1 MVCARHRPTV
11 SPQQSRDGLDILIA
25 MMKHDPF
32 SIETPD
38 GSFSATLVGATDMRR
53 PGLVMIPEIFGI
65 NRSLLDMAEGFA
77 RQGFVVL
84 ALDIFWRLQPN
95 TNLGYAPEDFTV
107 ARRLHTQF
115 DYAPGVRDMQAGI
128 DTLRRHPSC
137 NGKVGVVGYC
147 LGGTM
152 AYLAA
157 ARTDSDASSG
167 YYGTRI
173 DKFLDEGRTIGR
185 PLMLHLGR
193 LDHRTPPP
201 IMGAILAA
209 IEGNTN
215 AQPFIYENARHGF
228 GNHTRPDVYDAEAMQ
243 TANERSVAFFRK
255 HLS

>member
-1 MVCARHRPTV
+1 
-11 SPQQSRDGLDILIA
+11 
-25 MMKHDPF
+25 MKHEVV

-38 GSFSATLVGATDMRR
+38 GSFSATMVGATDKPQ

-65 NRSLLDMAEGFA
+65 NSSLLDMADDFA

-95 TNLGYAPEDFTV
+95 VNLGYVPEDFKL
-107 ARRLHTQF
+107 ARDFHKRF
-115 DYAPGVRDMQAGI
+115 DYPSGIRDMQAGI
-128 DTLRRHPSC
+128 SYLRRHPVC
-137 NGKVGVVGYC
+137 TGKVGVVGYC

-157 ARTDSDASSG
+157 SRTDADAAVG

-173 DKFLDEGRTIGR
+173 DSYLDDGPKISK
-185 PLMLHLGR
+185 PLILHLGR

-201 IMGAILAA
+201 IMSAILAA
-209 IEGNTN
+209 VGGNKN
-215 AQPFIYENARHGF
+215 VEPFIYEGAHHGF
-228 GNHTRPDVYDAEAMQ
+228 ANHTRPDVYAPDATR
-243 TANERSVAFFRK
+243 TANERTVQFFRR

>member
-1 MVCARHRPTV
+1 MRHETV
-11 SPQQSRDGLDILIA
+11 
-25 MMKHDPF
+25 

-38 GSFSATLVGATDMRR
+38 GSFHATLVGATDTRL

-65 NRSLLDMAEGFA
+65 NTSLLDMAGHFA

-95 TNLGYAPEDFTV
+95 VNLGYRPEDFKL
-107 ARRLHTQF
+107 ARELHARF
-115 DYAPGVRDMQAGI
+115 DYAKGVRDMQAGI
-128 DTLRRHPSC
+128 DYLRQHPAC
-137 NGKVGVVGYC
+137 TKKVGVVGYC

-157 ARTDSDASSG
+157 SRTDAQAAVA

-173 DKFLDEGRTIGR
+173 DSYLDDGPKISR
-185 PLMLHLGR
+185 PLILHLGR

-201 IMGAILAA
+201 IMSAILAA
-209 IEGNTN
+209 VADNKCVE
-215 AQPFIYENARHGF
+215 PFNYENARHGF
-228 GNHTRPDVYDAEAMQ
+228 ANHTRPDVFDPQATQA
-243 TANERSVAFFRK
+243 ANERSVRFFHK